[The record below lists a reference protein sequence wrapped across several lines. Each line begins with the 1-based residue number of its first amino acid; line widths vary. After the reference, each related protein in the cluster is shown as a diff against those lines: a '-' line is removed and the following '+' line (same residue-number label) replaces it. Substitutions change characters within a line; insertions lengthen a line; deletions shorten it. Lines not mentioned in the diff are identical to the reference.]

1 MTTTAATTTTT
12 TSGARPAPPLAPA
25 GLRGVVVTETRLGDV
40 LGQEGSYHYRGYS
53 GVELARTRDVEDGWF
68 LLHRGHLP
76 SADEHAGFAAEVR
89 GARALGPAVLAAL
102 PGIAAAGAAAA
113 PLTGLRT
120 ALSLL
125 AAEEGMRPVLDLGP
139 EQRARD
145 ALRLCAATPTVL
157 AALHR
162 LRAGLAPVAPRAD
175 LGTAANWLWMLAGRE
190 ADARH
195 VRAVERY
202 LVATLDHG
210 FNASTFTARVVASTG
225 ADVAA
230 AVVAALGAFS
240 GPLHGGAPDRALAA
254 LDDIGSPDRLDAW
267 VRARVA
273 AGERIMGF
281 GHAVY
286 RTADPR
292 AVLLRETAQEL
303 GGDLVDFATAVERR
317 VVEVLAELKPGR
329 ELHANVEFYA
339 GVVMELCGLERV
351 LFTPTFAVSRV
362 VGWCANVLEQAGE
375 GRVVR
380 PAARYAGPPPRPV
393 PPRG

>member
-1 MTTTAATTTTT
+1 
-12 TSGARPAPPLAPA
+12 
-25 GLRGVVVTETRLGDV
+25 VVVTETALGDV
-40 LGQEGSYHYRGYS
+40 LGDEGAYHYRGYS
-53 GVELARTRDVEDGWF
+53 GVELARTRDVEEAWF

-76 SADEHAGFAAEVR
+76 APAERAAFGAEVAA
-89 GARALGPAVLAAL
+89 ARDLGPAVRAAL
-102 PGIAAAGAAAA
+102 PGIAAAGAGAA

-125 AAEEGMRPVLDLGP
+125 AVEEQLRPVLDLDP
-139 EQRARD
+139 AQRAAD
-145 ALRLCAATPTVL
+145 ALRLCAVTPTVL

-162 LRAGLAPVAPRAD
+162 LRAGLEPVAPRPD
-175 LGTAANWLWMLAGRE
+175 LGTAANWLWMLSG
-190 ADARH
+190 ADPEARH
-195 VRAVERY
+195 VAAVQRY

-254 LDDIGSPDRLDAW
+254 LDEIGSPDRAGAW

-273 AGERIMGF
+273 AGEKVMGF

-303 GGDLVDFATAVERR
+303 GGDLADVATEVEQR
-317 VVEVLAELKPGR
+317 VVDVLAQLKPGR
-329 ELHANVEFYA
+329 ALHANVEFYA
-339 GVVMELCGLERV
+339 GVVLELCGVERV

-362 VGWCANVLEQAGE
+362 VGWSAHVLEQAGE
-375 GRVVR
+375 GKVVR
-380 PAARYAGPPPRPV
+380 PAARYAGPAPRPV
-393 PPRG
+393 PAAPGAKPASVRPSQASAVGS